1 MTRTYGKYAY
11 VPPPN
16 LGRNG
21 GWALAVEPGVAV
33 RLKRV
38 LGRVRTDRAGRILVS
53 NTIEVCRDLEWAME
67 RWPLAPVDPSD
78 ETRLTNAAT
87 AHRDRE
93 ARVQAINDPEHQ
105 QRALPREPIKAP
117 REYQRTALEL
127 LRTTGRLLITDEP
140 GLGKTYMGLMN
151 ALYDDGLPMIV
162 VPPTHLPSRWIEEIK
177 DSMPWLTFATAKK
190 TTPPKDWTP
199 EDLPDVFIVPYSK
212 LDGWSHHL
220 AGAART
226 VVFDEVQDLRSG
238 TSTNKGTAA
247 AMICQDAGYVLGLTA
262 TPVYNYG
269 GELWNILDIMAPDTL
284 GTKDEFTREWGRPMN
299 NGRIFINQPAALGS
313 YLREQGVMIGRTRK
327 EVGRELP
334 DVIKVPHTVASDR
347 KALDAVKGDA
357 VALARLILSETT
369 SREDRFRSAGELDW
383 KLREATGIAKAPY
396 VAEFVRMILEAEEK
410 VVLFGWHR
418 AVYDVWMEAL
428 RPFHPVLYS
437 GSESPT
443 QKAAAQHAFIHDPKC
458 RILIMSL
465 RSGSGVDGLQTASRT
480 AVFGE
485 LDWSPQVHTQA
496 IGRVRRDG
504 MGEEPPIAY
513 YLTADEGSDP
523 SIMETLQIKRQQ
535 SEPMITPD
543 GKLMPGA
550 APDRSRARTL
560 ATAILGGHQ

>member
-1 MTRTYGKYAY
+1 MTRTYGKYAF
-11 VPPPN
+11 VPPPAI
-16 LGRNG
+16 GRNG

-33 RLKRV
+33 RLKRI
-38 LGRVRTDRAGRILVS
+38 LGRVRSDRAGRILVS

-67 RWPLAPVDPSD
+67 RWPLTPVDPSD

-93 ARVQAINDPEHQ
+93 ARVLEVTAPDHQ
-105 QRALPREPIKAP
+105 QRPLPREPIKAP
-117 REYQRTALEL
+117 RDYQRTAVEL
-127 LRTTGRLLITDEP
+127 LRTTGRLLLTDEV
-140 GLGKTYMGLMN
+140 GLGKTLTGLLN
-151 ALYDDGLPMIV
+151 AAYEDALPMIV
-162 VPPTHLPSRWIEEIK
+162 VPPTHLPRRWETEIREA
-177 DSMPWLTFATAKK
+177 MPWLSFDTAKK
-190 TTPPKDWTP
+190 GTPPADWTP
-199 EDLPDVFIVPYSK
+199 ADLPDVFIVPYSK
-212 LDGWSHHL
+212 LAGWSHHL
-220 AGAART
+220 TGQART
-226 VVFDEVQDLRSG
+226 VVFDEVQDLRRG
-238 TSTNKGTAA
+238 TQTNKGTAA
-247 AMICQDAGYVLGLTA
+247 AMLCQDAAYVMGLTA

-269 GELWNILDIMAPDTL
+269 GEVWNIMDIMAPGTL
-284 GTKDEFTREWGRPMN
+284 GTLDEFTREWGRPMA
-299 NGRIFINQPAALGS
+299 NGHIHITNPAALGS
-313 YLREQGVMIGRTRK
+313 YLREQGVMLGRTRR

-334 DVIKVPHTVASDR
+334 DVIKVPHTVATDR

-396 VAEFVRMILEAEEK
+396 VAEFVRMILESEEK

-418 AVYDVWMEAL
+418 AVYEVWMDAL
-428 RPFHPVLYS
+428 RPYRPVLYS

-443 QKAAAQHAFIHDPKC
+443 QKAAAEAAFTTNPAC
-458 RILIMSL
+458 RVLIMSL
-465 RSGSGVDGLQTASRT
+465 RSGSGVDGLQHASRT

-496 IGRVRRDG
+496 IGRLRRDG

-535 SEPMITPD
+535 AEPLITPD
-543 GKLMPGA
+543 GKLMPEA
-550 APDRSRARTL
+550 APDRSRARLL
-560 ATAILGGHQ
+560 ATTILGGTS